1 MNRCVWRKLISW
13 IAGGV
18 AKATALTLACC
29 AFWGVIIWVS
39 SSPLGYAIMEAIWYL
54 VLAALFMFMT
64 AGACCGIVM
73 NTSDAI
79 KRFKVECNE

>member
-1 MNRCVWRKLISW
+1 MNRCVWRKLTGW

-18 AKATALTLACC
+18 AKVTALILAWC
-29 AFWGVIIWVS
+29 AFCGVIIWAS
-39 SSPLGYAIMEAIWYL
+39 SSPLGYAIVEAIGYL

-64 AGACCGIVM
+64 VGACYGIVM
-73 NTSDAI
+73 NISDAI